1 MKKSLLT
8 CLACFAIA
16 TSAHADLLVY
26 GPGGPAP
33 VLKELAA
40 QFEAQ
45 KGQKVQIIAGPT
57 PQWINDAKVNADIIF
72 AGNSS
77 MMDGFIKAMP
87 NSLNVKD
94 VEVLNIREAGIVV
107 RKNNPKNIKKF
118 ADILKDGIK
127 VMVVDGAGQVG
138 LYEDMALK
146 GANQQNL
153 VKLRENIAYYA
164 PNSKLAV
171 ERWNSDESIDA
182 LIIWSHWA
190 KVLGDKK
197 AEFVSLKDDA
207 VIYRS
212 AEIAV
217 TINSQNKA
225 IAQEFVK
232 FVQSKE
238 AQKVW
243 IKWGWESK

>member
-16 TSAHADLLVY
+16 TSAHADVLAY

-57 PQWINDAKVNADIIF
+57 PQWINDAKANADIIF

-77 MMDGFIKAMP
+77 MMDGFIKVMP

-118 ADILKDGIK
+118 ADIL
-127 VMVVDGAGQVG
+127 
-138 LYEDMALK
+138 
-146 GANQQNL
+146 
-153 VKLRENIAYYA
+153 
-164 PNSKLAV
+164 
-171 ERWNSDESIDA
+171 
-182 LIIWSHWA
+182 
-190 KVLGDKK
+190 
-197 AEFVSLKDDA
+197 
-207 VIYRS
+207 
-212 AEIAV
+212 
-217 TINSQNKA
+217 
-225 IAQEFVK
+225 
-232 FVQSKE
+232 
-238 AQKVW
+238 
-243 IKWGWESK
+243 